1 MICTTTCYTYIE
13 KGIFFKYNK
22 QKSSNKKK
30 GKRKSIIRI
39 RNNCRGISI
48 DERPKEVD
56 YRNNF
61 GHWEM
66 DTVKG
71 SRGNT
76 KANLLVLT
84 ERKHY
89 QK

>member
-1 MICTTTCYTYIE
+1 MKKGYFLNITNKNLPIKGE
-13 KGIFFKYNK
+13 KEKR
-22 QKSSNKKK
+22 
-30 GKRKSIIRI
+30 GKRKSIVRI

-89 QK
+89 LK

>member
-1 MICTTTCYTYIE
+1 M
-13 KGIFFKYNK
+13 
-22 QKSSNKKK
+22 KK
-30 GKRKSIIRI
+30 GYFLNITNKNLPIKGKKEKVRI

-89 QK
+89 LK

>member
-1 MICTTTCYTYIE
+1 M
-13 KGIFFKYNK
+13 
-22 QKSSNKKK
+22 KK
-30 GKRKSIIRI
+30 GYFFYKQTKIFQLREKRKSIVRI

-48 DERPKEVD
+48 DERSKEVD

-66 DTVKG
+66 DTVDG

-89 QK
+89 LK

>member
-1 MICTTTCYTYIE
+1 MV
-13 KGIFFKYNK
+13 
-22 QKSSNKKK
+22 
-30 GKRKSIIRI
+30 RI

-89 QK
+89 LK